1 MDDVEWW
8 VGRVGA
14 VAALVPLGAVLW
26 GLWRG
31 SRRPKGRATGLARS
45 VLRVPVYLLIGVLY
59 FGFCLVIW
67 RPLPLVLSLPAR
79 MVALV
84 LGTLLY
90 FPGLALV
97 VWCRLT
103 LGKLYNVSSGLGA
116 QLYANHRLVTHG
128 PFAFVRHPM
137 YLGLLVAALGGLLIY
152 RMWTLVFLVVNFLCL
167 FFRARREEQIL
178 AIEFG
183 EKWEAYCQRVPG
195 WLPRL
200 WR

>member
-1 MDDVEWW
+1 
-8 VGRVGA
+8 
-14 VAALVPLGAVLW
+14 
-26 GLWRG
+26 
-31 SRRPKGRATGLARS
+31 
-45 VLRVPVYLLIGVLY
+45 VPVYLLIGVFY

-67 RPLPLVLSLPAR
+67 RPLPLALSLPAR
-79 MVALV
+79 IAALV

-97 VWCRLT
+97 LWGRLA
-103 LGKLYNVSSGLGA
+103 LGRLYDVSSGFGA

-152 RMWTLVFLVVNFLCL
+152 RVWTLVFLVVNFLGL
-167 FFRARREEQIL
+167 VFRARREEQIL

-183 EKWEAYCQRVPG
+183 EQWEAYCQRVPG
-195 WLPRL
+195 WIPRL
-200 WR
+200 WRRVR